1 MRCPTN
7 NLNWFTLSIIAAWV
21 LGTIALRRG
30 EAISL
35 VMATHCV
42 YLITIAPTGYLLLS
56 GY

>member
-7 NLNWFTLSIIAAWV
+7 SLNWFTLSLIATWI

-30 EAISL
+30 EAI

-56 GY
+56 EY